1 MDKLYK
7 GLSKTLVCSCQWSIV
22 LLQVTLRLCLHEL
35 MLILVQSRT
44 QEEMAHT
51 CRGTINLAGA
61 CIDTIDA
68 THFVITNGPSQV
80 YDLTM
85 M

>member
-1 MDKLYK
+1 MYF
-7 GLSKTLVCSCQWSIV
+7 
-22 LLQVTLRLCLHEL
+22 LCHH
-35 MLILVQSRT
+35 RT

-61 CIDTIDA
+61 AIDAIDA

-80 YDLTM
+80 SKVFS
-85 M
+85 